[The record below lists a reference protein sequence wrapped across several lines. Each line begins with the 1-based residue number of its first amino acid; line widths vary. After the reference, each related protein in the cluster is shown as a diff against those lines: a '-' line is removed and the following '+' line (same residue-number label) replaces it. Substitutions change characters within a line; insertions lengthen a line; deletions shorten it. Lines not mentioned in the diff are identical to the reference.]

1 MTFIT
6 DIEKHQGPRRDS
18 FWANPFGIA
27 IAVIVA
33 VIVLVLLFGSWATV
47 PAGHRGV
54 LITWGAASP
63 NVLDPGLHFKLPLI
77 QSIVIMNVQVQK
89 NQIDEQAASL
99 DLQDVETT
107 VATNWN
113 IFPSDASWVYQ
124 NVGTEDML
132 NDKILKPV
140 VSNAVK
146 AVTAHYNAEELVE
159 KRDLVRGQ
167 IETQIRT
174 GLKQY
179 RINVDV
185 DGVNITN
192 FHFSQSYEQAIEQKQ
207 VAQQR
212 AQQAQYELDQ
222 AKIDAERQVAT
233 AQGQAQAQKLLQQT
247 LTPLIIQQQAIAK
260 WDGQL
265 PTVVGGNGVLPMI
278 GNISGGS
285 R

>member
-1 MTFIT
+1 MTFTT
-6 DIEKHQGPRRDS
+6 DIERHQGSRRDF
-18 FWANPFGIA
+18 FWLNPLGIA
-27 IAVIVA
+27 FAAIAAVIL
-33 VIVLVLLFGSWATV
+33 LVLLFGSWATV

-132 NDKILKPV
+132 NDKIIKPV

-167 IETQIRT
+167 IETQIRS

-222 AKIDAERQVAT
+222 AKVDAERQIAT

-247 LTPLIIQQQAIAK
+247 LTPMIIQQQAIAK

-278 GNISGGS
+278 GNISGAS